1 MGQFFKYYILSLLFT
16 FLIFSATYGL
26 LFADIK
32 DLELRWELMSF
43 VGLGEY
49 IIGAWFAAK
58 VVITD
63 EMY

>member
-1 MGQFFKYYILSLLFT
+1 MEQFFKYYILSLLFT

-26 LFADIK
+26 LFANIK
-32 DLELRWELMSF
+32 DWELMAF

-49 IIGAWFAAK
+49 IIGAWLAAE

>member
-32 DLELRWELMSF
+32 DLELMAF
-43 VGLGEY
+43 VVIGEF
-49 IIGAWFAAK
+49 IIGAWFAAE
-58 VVITD
+58 VIITD

>member
-1 MGQFFKYYILSLLFT
+1 MEQFFKYYILSLLFT

-26 LFADIK
+26 LFASIK
-32 DLELRWELMSF
+32 DWGLMAF
-43 VGLGEY
+43 VWLGEY

>member
-26 LFADIK
+26 LFAEIK
-32 DLELRWELMSF
+32 DWELMSF

>member
-1 MGQFFKYYILSLLFT
+1 MEQFFKYYILSLLFT

-32 DLELRWELMSF
+32 DWGLMAF
-43 VGLGEY
+43 VGIGEY